1 MKQFANISVIG
12 KDKTGVIA
20 RVTNFLFHSKANIE
34 ALEEQVNSGQFS
46 MSLQASWAKNI
57 FDEGHLR
64 KGFDALARE
73 LKMEIR
79 VRILEE
85 NRKQRLALFVT
96 KESHCLE
103 GILTAIKSGKLKA
116 DPCVVVGNHDVLEPI
131 AKKHRLPFH
140 HVPYGKDRLAAESKM
155 LELADQYHADFIA
168 LARFM
173 KILSPQFVWR
183 WKNKIINIHPSLLP
197 AFPGASPYWQAYEKG
212 VRVAGVTAHFVT
224 TNLDEGPIIWQESFT
239 VDPSDTLKC
248 IREKGQKLESKTL
261 VKALQLYVNKR
272 LDVHWGKV
280 YRF

>member
-1 MKQFANISVIG
+1 MKQFATITVIG

-20 RVTNFLFHSKANIE
+20 KVTNFLFQTRANIE

-46 MSLQASWAKNI
+46 MSLQASWTKAH
-57 FDEGHLR
+57 FDESKLR
-64 KGFDALARE
+64 AGFTDISRE
-73 LKMEIR
+73 LQMEIR
-79 VRILEE
+79 VRIVE
-85 NRKQRLALFVT
+85 NNRRQRLAILVT
-96 KESHCLE
+96 KEPHCFE
-103 GILTAIKSGKLKA
+103 AIMASIKAKTLKA
-116 DPCVVVGNHDVLEPI
+116 DPCVVIGNHELLKPLAD
-131 AKKHRLPFH
+131 KFKLPFH
-140 HVPYGKDRLAAESKM
+140 YVPFGKDRLAAEHKM
-155 LELADQYHADFIA
+155 IELVDQYNADFIA

-197 AFPGASPYWQAYEKG
+197 AFPGASPYWQAFEKG
-212 VRVAGVTAHFVT
+212 VRIAGVTSHFVT

-239 VDPSDTLKC
+239 VDPTDSLKE
-248 IREKGQKLESKTL
+248 IKIKGQKLESKTL

>member
-1 MKQFANISVIG
+1 MKQFATITVIG

-20 RVTNFLFHSKANIE
+20 QVTNFLFHTKANIE
-34 ALEEQVNSGQFS
+34 ALEEQVNSGEFS
-46 MSLQASWAKNI
+46 MSLQASWVKSI
-57 FDEGHLR
+57 FDESKLR
-64 KGFDALARE
+64 KGFAKLAEE

-79 VRILEE
+79 VRVMEE
-85 NRKQRLALFVT
+85 KRKQRLAILVT
-96 KESHCLE
+96 KETHCFE
-103 GILTAIKSGKLKA
+103 AIMAAIKKGTLKA
-116 DPCVVVGNHDVLEPI
+116 DPCVLIGNHAALKPL
-131 AKKHRLPFH
+131 ATKYQLPFH
-140 HVPYGKDRLAAESKM
+140 HVPFGNDRLAAERKM
-155 LELADQYHADFIA
+155 LEYVDEYHADFIA

-197 AFPGASPYWQAYEKG
+197 AFPGASPYWQAFEKG

-224 TNLDEGPIIWQESFT
+224 TNLDEGPIIWQESFNVSPT
-239 VDPSDTLKC
+239 DTLKC
-248 IREKGQKLESKTL
+248 LKEKGQRLESKTL

>member
-1 MKQFANISVIG
+1 MKQFATITVIG

-20 RVTNFLFHSKANIE
+20 RVTNYLFHAKANIE

-46 MSLQASWAKNI
+46 MSLQASWATAG
-57 FDEGHLR
+57 FDPGKLR
-64 KGFDALARE
+64 KGFEQLAGE
-73 LKMEIR
+73 LGMEIR
-79 VRILEE
+79 VRFADPK
-85 NRKQRLALFVT
+85 RKQRLAILVT
-96 KESHCLE
+96 KETHCFE
-103 GILTAIKSGKLKA
+103 AILAAVRKGSLKA
-116 DPCVVVGNHDVLEPI
+116 EPCVVIGNHDTLEALA
-131 AKKHRLPFH
+131 AKHKLPFH
-140 HVPYGKDRLAAESKM
+140 HVPYGADRAAAERKM
-155 LELADQYHADFIA
+155 LALADEYDADFIA

-197 AFPGASPYWQAYEKG
+197 SFPGASPYWQAFEKG
-212 VRVAGVTAHFVT
+212 VRIAGVTAHFVT

-239 VDPSDTLKC
+239 VSPDDTLKC
-248 IREKGQKLESKTL
+248 IRQKGQKLESKTL